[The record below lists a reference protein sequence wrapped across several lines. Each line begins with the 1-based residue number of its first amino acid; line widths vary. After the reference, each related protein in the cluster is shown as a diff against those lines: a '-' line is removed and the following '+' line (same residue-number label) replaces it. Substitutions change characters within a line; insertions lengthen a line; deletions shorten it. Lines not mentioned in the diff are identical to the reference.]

1 MALRTKT
8 IEYAYPLSTA
18 SVSGSTARDFTSI
31 NISIPETPTFESVI
45 LEVSCYD
52 NGNTATSVTDV
63 LIGISLGAIARD
75 DSTVTQTIT
84 NSGENQ
90 GLIFTRDVTSY
101 FQTNWLGTTMAS
113 DCRLTITGMITNNCT
128 AKLIITYQWNDTA
141 NTTRIKTVRIPIDGN
156 NSGLINSLIKVGR
169 VSNPQIP
176 NLDSWLPESS
186 KVYRDIFFES
196 YMHTGKA
203 AGTNDRTLSLNF
215 TGSTLLDATYEAAL
229 ASDFMIKRIDKL
241 LGSISTSST
250 SDVYAQTSNVD
261 MPFTC
266 LSGILVVTYEYDHS
280 TSTRIMNSIMMPC
293 IDESG
298 WIGGPTTNDESRFT
312 RRIWVEEPGTIT
324 LEQSAVMIST
334 IDAGAINLDLTIGN
348 QSPRL
353 YSHPATTRCGS
364 VYQMRRFDPGVVLN
378 PYDISIA
385 SFTSIALSVTA
396 QEATPTCMMYNNNGT
411 ILYVLGSTGDDINEY
426 ALSTPYDISTGTFT
440 QIALSVAGQETTPL
454 WMMYNN
460 NGTVLYVMGSTGD
473 DINEYALSTPYDI
486 STGTFTRIALSVAAQ
501 ETTPTCM
508 MYNNNGTI
516 LYVLGATGDDI
527 NEYALSTPY
536 DISTGTFTQI
546 ALSVAAQDTDPVAMI
561 YNNDG
566 TVLYVMG
573 LIGQDINE
581 YALSTPYDISTGTFT
596 RIALSVAAQEATPRC
611 MMYNNN
617 GNILYVIGQSGDD
630 VNEYS
635 LTATSSGVSLQRGAN
650 DIIIDY
656 STTGTAFGEFGSNS
670 NGVMFLNYT
679 SDKSSEGDG
688 AHNHTTF
695 WVNRPWTAGLN
706 ARTQYSPS
714 TTPNI
719 PESDYFITSIGYEMK
734 FLTSGVLSNTASIA
748 FQGKVQPSEAD
759 GEGWYSFY
767 DSLYANDPE
776 TACSVIWA
784 RARDEYKTYPT
795 NPDNSLLG
803 VETSRDYRIDINPN
817 NGFIQAAEMI
827 TYHTITFSISGTVT
841 GGDGINP
848 IIVRAYRTDNGNL
861 IQEVTASTTDGN
873 LTGAF
878 NITWYDN
885 TIDVIVVANQS
896 ENFNGSS
903 EEQVAGNTFDISLS
917 SGGGEYGYAFL

>member
-8 IEYAYPLSTA
+8 IEYAYPLSTD

-52 NGNTATSVTDV
+52 NGNTATSITDV

-101 FQTNWLGTTMAS
+101 FQTNWSGTTMAS
-113 DCRLTITGMITNNCT
+113 GCRLTITGMITNTCT

-215 TGSTLLDATYEAAL
+215 TGSTLLDATYDAAL

-298 WIGGPTTNDESRFT
+298 WIGGPTTDDESRFT

-334 IDAGAINLDLTIGN
+334 IDAGLINLDLTIGN
-348 QSPRL
+348 QSSRL
-353 YSHPATTRCGS
+353 YSHPATSRCGS
-364 VYQMRRFDPGVVLN
+364 VYQMRRFDPGVILN

-385 SFTSIALSVTA
+385 SFTRIALSVAA
-396 QEATPTCMMYNNNGT
+396 QEGTPTCMMYNNNGT

-473 DINEYALSTPYDI
+473 DINEYALSTPY
-486 STGTFTRIALSVAAQ
+486 
-501 ETTPTCM
+501 
-508 MYNNNGTI
+508 N
-516 LYVLGATGDDI
+516 
-527 NEYALSTPY
+527 
-536 DISTGTFTQI
+536 ISTGTFTQI
-546 ALSVAAQDTDPVAMI
+546 ALSVAAQDTDPVAMM

-734 FLTSGVLSNTASIA
+734 FLTSGVLSNAVSIA
-748 FQGKVQPSEAD
+748 FQGEVQPSEAD
-759 GEGWYSFY
+759 GAGWYSFY
-767 DSLYANDPE
+767 DSLYANDAE

-803 VETSRDYRIDINPN
+803 VETLRDYRIDINPN
-817 NGFIQAAEMI
+817 VGFIQAAEMV
-827 TYHTITFSISGTVT
+827 TYHTITFSIAGTIT

-848 IIVRAYRTDNGNL
+848 IIVRAVRTDNGNL

-896 ENFNGSS
+896 ANFNGSS